1 MDNCIED
8 YFYRL
13 NDWLDAKYATYGNL
27 KNTFSGYLYDPIIYD
42 YIFYKTNSLKVLIK
56 ISATAFLL
64 MVYNL
69 ACRLNLIHQVPML

>member
-56 ISATAFLL
+56 TAFLL

-69 ACRLNLIHQVPML
+69 ACRLNLIHHVPML